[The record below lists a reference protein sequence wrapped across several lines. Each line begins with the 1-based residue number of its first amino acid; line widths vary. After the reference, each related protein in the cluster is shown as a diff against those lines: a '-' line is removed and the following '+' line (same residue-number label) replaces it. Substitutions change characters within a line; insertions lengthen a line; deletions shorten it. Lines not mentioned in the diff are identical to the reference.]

1 MEKRPTKIIRRAAV
15 VERTGLPVSS
25 LYLLIAQ
32 GRFPKP
38 VTISERSVG
47 WIEQEINDWMEARIA
62 QRNKTG
68 AA

>member
-1 MEKRPTKIIRRAAV
+1 MEKQPTKIIRRPAV

-38 VTISERSVG
+38 VPISERSVG
-47 WIEQEINDWMEARIA
+47 WVEAEVDAWLEARIA
-62 QRNKTG
+62 QRDME

>member
-1 MEKRPTKIIRRAAV
+1 MEKRPTKIIRRPAV

-38 VTISERSVG
+38 VAISERSVG
-47 WIEQEINDWMEARIA
+47 WVEAEVDAWLEARIA
-62 QRNKTG
+62 RRDME